1 MATELIMK
9 YPGQIKTIT
18 LNAGVGGAF
27 EVNVAGKKV
36 WSKLETKQYPELKV
50 VSDAVAEALSAKG

>member
-36 WSKLETKQYPELKV
+36 WSKLETKQYPELTILTE
-50 VSDAVAEALSAKG
+50 AITAELA

>member
-1 MATELIMK
+1 MATELVMK

-36 WSKLETKQYPELKV
+36 WSKLETKQYPDLKV
-50 VSDAVAEALSAKG
+50 VTDAVAAAVGS